1 MDRLTALQA
10 AMAREEVDLVI
21 VGPTAN
27 LRYLIDYPAPV
38 DDRLTV
44 LLVRRDSAVMLL
56 PDFGVPE
63 FLEITG
69 FQNVADWN
77 DKYGPTPGVD
87 AAFAKLGELPHDPV
101 TAIDDEL
108 PYAFLA
114 ELQSRLGTRVPRRAS
129 ELIGPLRIVKSDEE
143 LERIKRAGELV
154 SVGVDVALDRARPG
168 ISERLLRS
176 EIETALWQG
185 GAESMDFVVV
195 QAGPESASPHH
206 DAGPREIRAG
216 EPVLFDIAVRV
227 DGYFADITQQVFLG
241 TPPEDYV
248 RTYEAVF
255 AAQEAGVC
263 ASQVGA
269 PIESVD
275 RAARQALAD
284 AGFTLAG
291 RTGHGLG
298 LDVHEPPSVVAGNEE
313 TIRPGMVFTVEPG
326 IYLPG
331 RYGVRIE
338 DTVVATPQGAVRV
351 TRGSRPL
358 HRK

>member
-1 MDRLTALQA
+1 VNRLTALQTV
-10 AMAREEVDLVI
+10 MAREEVDLVV

-38 DDRLTV
+38 DDRITV
-44 LLVRRDSAVMLL
+44 LLVTRDSAVMLI

-63 FLEITG
+63 FLDITG

-77 DKYGPTPGVD
+77 DKFGPQPGVD
-87 AAFAKLGELPHDPV
+87 AAFAKLGELPDAPV
-101 TAIDDEL
+101 TAVDDEL

-114 ELQSRLGTRVPRRAS
+114 ELQSRLGTRAARRLS

-154 SVGVDVALDRARPG
+154 SVGVDVALERARPG

-206 DAGPREIRAG
+206 DAGPREIREG
-216 EPVLFDIAVRV
+216 EPVLIDIAVRV

-241 TPPEDYV
+241 TPTADYV
-248 RTYEAVF
+248 QVYEAVF
-255 AAQEAGVC
+255 AAQEAGVR
-263 ASQVGA
+263 ASLVGA
-269 PIESVD
+269 TIESID
-275 RAARQALAD
+275 RAASQALSD
-284 AGFTLAG
+284 AGFALEG

-298 LDVHEPPSVVAGNEE
+298 LDVHEPPSVVTGNEE
-313 TIRPGMVFTVEPG
+313 VVRSGMVFTVEPG

-331 RYGVRIE
+331 RFGVRIE
-338 DTVVATPQGAVRV
+338 DTVVATPRGPVRV

-358 HRK
+358 LCK

>member
-1 MDRLTALQA
+1 
-10 AMAREEVDLVI
+10 MAREEVDLVV

-38 DDRLTV
+38 DERLTV
-44 LLVRRDSAVMLL
+44 LLVTRESAVMLI

-63 FLEITG
+63 FLDITG
-69 FQNVADWN
+69 FQSVAEWSDVH
-77 DKYGPTPGVD
+77 GPKPGVD
-87 AAFAKLGELPHDPV
+87 AAFAKLGELPDAPV

-108 PYAFLA
+108 PFAFLA
-114 ELQSRLGTRVPRRAS
+114 ELHSRLGTKWPRRAS

-154 SVGVDVALDRARPG
+154 SVGVDVAMERARPG
-168 ISERLLRS
+168 ITERLLRS

-206 DAGPREIRAG
+206 DAGPRELREG
-216 EPVLFDIAVRV
+216 EPVLIDIAVRV

-241 TPPEDYV
+241 TPAADYV

-255 AAQEAGVC
+255 AAQEAGVQ
-263 ASQVGA
+263 ASVVGA
-269 PIESVD
+269 TIESID
-275 RAARQALAD
+275 RAAGQVLTD
-284 AGFTLAG
+284 AGFVDYVLEG
-291 RTGHGLG
+291 STGHGLG
-298 LDVHEPPSVVAGNEE
+298 LDVHEPPAVMAGNEE
-313 TIRPGMVFTVEPG
+313 AVRSGMVFTVEPG
-326 IYLPG
+326 IYLSG
-331 RYGVRIE
+331 RYGIRIE
-338 DTVVATPQGAVRV
+338 DTVIATPQGPARV

-358 HRK
+358 LCK